1 MRISKHISLRE
12 ATHSATAKRRGIEN
26 TPNEEQ
32 LDAMYKVAEFIF
44 EPLRLYVG
52 GAIKI
57 TSFFRSPKV
66 NKAIGGVSS
75 SQHCKGQ
82 AIDIDDVFDHKTNA
96 EMFEYIRENL
106 DFDQLIWEFGD
117 SNNTAWLHVSYVSKA
132 KNRNRVLRAVKRN
145 GRTKYELF

>member
-1 MRISKHISLRE
+1 MKISKHISLRE

-57 TSFFRSPKV
+57 NSFFRSPKV

-117 SNNTAWLHVSYVSKA
+117 SNNPNWLHVSYVSKA
-132 KNRNRVLRAVKRN
+132 ENRNRVLRAVKRN

>member
-32 LDAMYKVAEFIF
+32 LDAMYKVAELIF

-117 SNNTAWLHVSYVSKA
+117 SNNPAWLHVSYVSKA

-145 GRTKYELF
+145 GKTKYELF

>member
-117 SNNTAWLHVSYVSKA
+117 SNNPNWLHVSYVSKA
-132 KNRNRVLRAVKRN
+132 KNRNRVLSAVKRN
-145 GRTKYELF
+145 GKTKY

>member
-57 TSFFRSPKV
+57 NSFFRSPKV

-117 SNNTAWLHVSYVSKA
+117 SNNPNWLHVSYVSKA

-145 GRTKYELF
+145 GKTKYELF

>member
-82 AIDIDDVFDHKTNA
+82 AIDIDDVFDHNTNA

-117 SNNTAWLHVSYVSKA
+117 SNNPAWLHVSYVSKA